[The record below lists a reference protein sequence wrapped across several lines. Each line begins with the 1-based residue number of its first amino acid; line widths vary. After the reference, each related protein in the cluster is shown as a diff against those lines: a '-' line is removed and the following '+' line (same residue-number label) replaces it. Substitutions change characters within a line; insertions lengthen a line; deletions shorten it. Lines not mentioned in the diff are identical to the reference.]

1 MEAKTIQL
9 SGGSSMS
16 TTRVNKER
24 GFWSSFAPKYDTFM
38 KRVGPSYERI
48 VQLIEN
54 EVDPADY
61 VLEAACGTGLISMR
75 IAPYVGRYFGC
86 DISPE
91 MIEIARIKALSSG
104 LSNIDFL
111 VQDAYSLNFDD
122 DSFDAVI
129 LANALHIMIEP
140 EKVLANVSRILKS
153 EGLLIVPTYLHGNS
167 ILSRVISSI
176 MGVSGFR
183 AYHRWSADTFE
194 KFIES
199 CGYTILR
206 SIRIKDKIPLQY
218 ISAVKND

>member
-1 MEAKTIQL
+1 M
-9 SGGSSMS
+9 SGESFM
-16 TTRVNKER
+16 TVQRVDKER

-38 KRVGPSYERI
+38 KRVGPAYERI

-75 IAPYVGRYFGC
+75 IAPFVDKYFGC

-91 MIEIARIKALSSG
+91 MVEIARSKALSSG
-104 LSNIDFL
+104 ISNIEFS
-111 VQDAYSLNFDD
+111 VQDAYNMEFAD

-129 LANALHIMIEP
+129 LANALHIMVEP
-140 EKVLANVSRILKS
+140 EKVLANISRILKS
-153 EGLLIVPTYLHGNS
+153 EGLLIVPTYLHGS
-167 ILSRVISSI
+167 GLLSRIISTV
-176 MGVSGFR
+176 MGLSGFR
-183 AYHRWSADTFE
+183 AYHRWSAESFE

-206 SIRIKDKIPLQY
+206 SIRIKDKIPLIY